1 MTARRAWILIA
12 VALGFWGR
20 VSVAAADPEGSRGGT
35 GSRPPQ
41 PAAEHPTQ
49 PGPGETRR
57 DPSPGSAPAG
67 SLDPRKEGPADGAV
81 PETAGGVREPG
92 TAILAC
98 LILPLS
104 GPHGAV
110 GTRVLERMK
119 AALAAAAVPRWE
131 VRDDEGT
138 DRGVVEAASWA
149 RERRCGVWIGGIGD
163 REARA
168 LIREARDQ
176 DVPLVGLWSSPT
188 VPDDDRVIGATPDR
202 RRPMEVLARYLKE
215 AGVQRVFL
223 LAGPTAGD
231 RDRAAAF
238 QQAASGIGTILRV
251 EASGDPRASAAS
263 LAEAM
268 AGRRAGAACEPEAV
282 VLSGDPGLA
291 VRWKGFLE
299 AEGVIQGRDR
309 CPGPLLAGPP
319 SWATP
324 EALRRYGLA
333 LEGAVTAA
341 WRDDEGNPVADPL
354 VPGIRL
360 AVAAVLQKVRSPEG
374 AGWHGLEVRV
384 GQRQARYVAGGWQGL
399 DPALLRL
406 EGGRT
411 RWIDPALDA
420 GSGSQ

>member
-1 MTARRAWILIA
+1 M
-12 VALGFWGR
+12 
-20 VSVAAADPEGSRGGT
+20 
-35 GSRPPQ
+35 Q
-41 PAAEHPTQ
+41 
-49 PGPGETRR
+49 
-57 DPSPGSAPAG
+57 
-67 SLDPRKEGPADGAV
+67 
-81 PETAGGVREPG
+81 
-92 TAILAC
+92 
-98 LILPLS
+98 
-104 GPHGAV
+104 
-110 GTRVLERMK
+110 

-163 REARA
+163 REARG

-176 DVPLVGLWSSPT
+176 DVPLVGLWSSPP
-188 VPDDDRVIGATPDR
+188 VPDDDRVISATPDR
-202 RRPMEVLARYLKE
+202 RRPMEVLARHLKE
-215 AGVQRVFL
+215 AGIRRVFL

-231 RDRAAAF
+231 RERATAF
-238 QQAASGIGTILRV
+238 QQAASGIGTIVRV

-268 AGRRAGAACEPEAV
+268 AVARDEARCEPEAL
-282 VLSGDPGLA
+282 VLSGDPDLA

-299 AEGVIQGRDR
+299 AEGVIRGRDR

-324 EALRRYGLA
+324 EAVRRYGLA
-333 LEGAVTAA
+333 LEGAMTAA
-341 WRDDEGNPVADPL
+341 WRDDEGSPVADPL

-360 AVAAVLQKVRSPEG
+360 AVAAVLQRVRSPEG
-374 AGWHGLEVRV
+374 AGWHGLEVRM
-384 GQRQARYVAGGWQGL
+384 GQVLARYVAGVWQGI

-406 EGGRT
+406 DGGRI

-420 GSGSQ
+420 GAGSR